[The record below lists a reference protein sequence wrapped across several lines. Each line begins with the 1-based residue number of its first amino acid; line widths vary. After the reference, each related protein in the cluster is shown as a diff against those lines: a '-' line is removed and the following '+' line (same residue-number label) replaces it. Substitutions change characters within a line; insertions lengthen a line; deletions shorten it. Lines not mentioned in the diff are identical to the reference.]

1 MQVMDPAVHVLED
14 EAALARAGADLVG
27 SLIAADPASS
37 IVVATGRTPMGLYA
51 RLASDHAAGALDT
64 SQLRVVQL
72 DDYLGLEP
80 DSDRSLFAWMA
91 RSFLDPLG
99 IPPERVSRLPL
110 VGDLEAGCA
119 AFDRSVDAGGGIDL
133 AILGIGT
140 NGHLGFNEPPSD
152 ATSPTRAVELSPST
166 LEANARYWG
175 EGVAVPRHAV
185 TVGLAQLLRARRIV
199 LVASGSGKR
208 DIVERALRGPITPE
222 VPASHLR
229 LAPDVTVLLD
239 RAAAPGEGSA

>member
-1 MQVMDPAVHVLED
+1 MEPTVRVLDD

-27 SLIAADPASS
+27 SLIAAVPAAQ
-37 IVVATGRTPMGLYA
+37 IIVATGRTPMGMYA
-51 RLASDHAAGALDT
+51 ELTSDRVAGRLDT
-64 SQLRVVQL
+64 SGLRVVQL

-91 RSFLDPLG
+91 RSFLEPLG
-99 IPPERVSRLPL
+99 IPLERVARLPL
-110 VGDLEAGCA
+110 DGDLEAGCA
-119 AFDRSVDAGGGIDL
+119 AFDRSVEAGGGIDL

-152 ATSPTRAVELSPST
+152 ASSPTREVVLSPTT
-166 LEANARYWG
+166 LEANGSYWG
-175 EGVAVPRHAV
+175 EGVAVPRRAV
-185 TVGLAQLLRARRIV
+185 TMGLEELLAARRIV
-199 LVASGSGKR
+199 LVASGAGKR
-208 DIVERALRGPITPE
+208 DIVERALRGPIAPE

-239 RAAAPGEGSA
+239 RAAAGGEVPA

>member
-1 MQVMDPAVHVLED
+1 MDPTVRILDD
-14 EAALARAGADLVG
+14 EAALARSGADLVG
-27 SLIAADPASS
+27 SLIAAVPAAQV
-37 IVVATGRTPMGLYA
+37 IVATGRTPMGMYA
-51 RLASDHAAGALDT
+51 ELASDRAAGALDT
-64 SQLRVVQL
+64 SRLRVVQL

-91 RSFLDPLG
+91 RSFLEPLG
-99 IPPERVSRLPL
+99 IPLERVVRLPL
-110 VGDLEAGCA
+110 DGDLEAGCA
-119 AFDRSVDAGGGIDL
+119 AFDRSVEAGGGIDL

-152 ATSPTRAVELSPST
+152 ASSPTREVELSPPT
-166 LEANARYWG
+166 LEANGSYWG
-175 EGVAVPRHAV
+175 EGVAVPRRAV
-185 TVGLAQLLRARRIV
+185 TVGLAPLLRARRIV
-199 LVASGSGKR
+199 LVASGAGKR

-239 RAAAPGEGSA
+239 RATAEGEVPA